1 MNLKTISKV
10 RHEAEKYWQ
19 ISKPAIKGLL
29 LNKSS
34 TYCPLLWDSVFIDQH
49 GNVFTCCH
57 YQPGILGSIYSHDLS
72 KIWTR
77 SIKLRTLRWMSLNRC
92 LHCFHE
98 CTLLSKSQKASSVL
112 PHKSMKYP
120 RKLRILYGEFCNIS
134 CIMCYQ
140 DNRSKIM
147 INNEIIKKNV
157 DFSLIEDI
165 DLQGGEI
172 LAMKNAREMYLWL
185 TKELNKKVNLITNGI
200 LINDDWA
207 DHLVKGSNW
216 IQVSVNAATK
226 KTHEIVNK
234 NSNFTRVIDNI
245 KKLIHLKKQYCLNI
259 KIVYKFTIV
268 SENIHEISEAIV
280 LADHLDCDQI
290 AFGFDSSIP
299 HILQDNK
306 ELRETIKNR
315 IALLRSSKLRIDIER
330 KRLEQLDLL

>member
-1 MNLKTISKV
+1 
-10 RHEAEKYWQ
+10 
-19 ISKPAIKGLL
+19 
-29 LNKSS
+29 
-34 TYCPLLWDSVFIDQH
+34 
-49 GNVFTCCH
+49 
-57 YQPGILGSIYSHDLS
+57 
-72 KIWTR
+72 
-77 SIKLRTLRWMSLNRC
+77 
-92 LHCFHE
+92 
-98 CTLLSKSQKASSVL
+98 
-112 PHKSMKYP
+112 
-120 RKLRILYGEFCNIS
+120 
-134 CIMCYQ
+134 MCYQ